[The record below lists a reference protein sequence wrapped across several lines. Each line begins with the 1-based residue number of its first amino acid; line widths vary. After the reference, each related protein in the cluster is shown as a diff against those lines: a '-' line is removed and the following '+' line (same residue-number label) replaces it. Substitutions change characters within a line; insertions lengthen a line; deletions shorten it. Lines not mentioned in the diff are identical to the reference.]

1 MRGSRRRRY
10 RLVRL
15 TVGIAPPAGTASI
28 ATVAALVGRQLRVAV
43 RADEPQIVAAI
54 VGRVSVDMVQ
64 NENERGALPT
74 ARAATNRATV
84 RLSLGKEKPN
94 EVALLAAHA
103 SLTGLQPQSDTGVA
117 SGCCLTSIAAKY
129 LLASP
134 GK

>member
-28 ATVAALVGRQLRVAV
+28 ATIAALVGRQLRVAV

-74 ARAATNRATV
+74 ARAATDRATV
-84 RLSLGKEKPN
+84 RLSLGKEGSNVVPATTVDPGLTGFKPQLSAYVSPGQRLAGVTAVN
-94 EVALLAAHA
+94 LLAA
-103 SLTGLQPQSDTGVA
+103 LG
-117 SGCCLTSIAAKY
+117 
-129 LLASP
+129 
-134 GK
+134 